1 MAPHPRRPAMPLGPV
16 LPQTDRMNRP
26 RAPSAGQ
33 PSHCR
38 RLRRQCGHLRPDP
51 PPAPLLAS
59 AAAAE
64 EAEIVYREVAA
75 SELQPALLA
84 QIDRSERRTAHYVM
98 ETRKYLAGTLKRVE
112 KGEEIPDLTD
122 AHREFHA
129 ERLRGCVASGGT
141 VLGAF
146 TGSGSLL
153 GLCGLD
159 GTWLGREGDTLDM
172 CPPLR
177 PLLLPAPDP
186 ATFPNRESGAGRRY
200 YLFTDQTRRDAGV
213 GGVLFTKIMDVA
225 RQKCAPPQTPSTGSD
240 CSELRAG
247 VPRCGS
253 CGCRGAAKMY
263 ISATNT
269 AHTVDFYMRAP
280 LAPRRPLASLT
291 RHGLACCARRAW
303 CGVGGG
309 DFRGGGRGVGDG

>member
-1 MAPHPRRPAMPLGPV
+1 MSLGPV
-16 LPQTDRMNRP
+16 LPRTGRMNRP

-38 RLRRQCGHLRPDP
+38 RLRGQCGHLRPDP

-64 EAEIVYREVAA
+64 DDEIVYREVAPA
-75 SELQPALLA
+75 ELQPSLLA

-98 ETRKYLAGTLKRVE
+98 ETRKYLAGTLRRVE
-112 KGEEIPDLTD
+112 KDEEIPDLTD

-172 CPPLR
+172 CPPL
-177 PLLLPAPDP
+177 LLLRAHHP
-186 ATFPNRESGAGRRY
+186 ATSPTERVMLGAGTTCSR
-200 YLFTDQTRRDAGV
+200 TRRGAMPV
-213 GGVLFTKIMDVA
+213 WAASSSPRSWTSRA
-225 RQKCAPPQTPSTGSD
+225 RSAHPP
-240 CSELRAG
+240 
-247 VPRCGS
+247 PRLP
-253 CGCRGAAKMY
+253 RP
-263 ISATNT
+263 SAT
-269 AHTVDFYMRAP
+269 
-280 LAPRRPLASLT
+280 
-291 RHGLACCARRAW
+291 
-303 CGVGGG
+303 
-309 DFRGGGRGVGDG
+309 

>member
-1 MAPHPRRPAMPLGPV
+1 MPRTG
-16 LPQTDRMNRP
+16 RMNRP

-51 PPAPLLAS
+51 PPAPPLAS

-64 EAEIVYREVAA
+64 DDEIVYREVAA
-75 SELQPALLA
+75 AELQPALLA

-98 ETRKYLAGTLKRVE
+98 ETRKYLAGTLRRVE
-112 KGEEIPDLTD
+112 KEENIPDLTD

-146 TGSGSLL
+146 AGSGSLL

-159 GTWLGREGDTLDM
+159 GTRLGREGDTLDM
-172 CPPLR
+172 CPPL
-177 PLLLPAPDP
+177 LLLRLRAPP
-186 ATFPNRESGAGRRY
+186 SCHFPNRESDAGRRY
-200 YLFTDQTRRDAGV
+200 YLFTDQTRRDTGV

-225 RQKCAPPQTPSTGSD
+225 RQKCAPPPNTQHRW
-240 CSELRAG
+240 LRLLRIEG
-247 VPRCGS
+247 WR
-253 CGCRGAAKMY
+253 
-263 ISATNT
+263 
-269 AHTVDFYMRAP
+269 
-280 LAPRRPLASLT
+280 ASLWVQGGCEDVHL
-291 RHGLACCARRAW
+291 RHEHRPHRRLLYACAP
-303 CGVGGG
+303 
-309 DFRGGGRGVGDG
+309 